1 LVKGEG
7 MEKEANHQQ
16 VALAREEGLVV
27 QEVSDEVLVYDLK
40 RQKAHYLNKT
50 AALIWNQCDG
60 QKTVAEIA
68 TLLHQQTG
76 MPVNEEMVWY
86 GLDKLGQ
93 ANLLDKR
100 ITPAVTGVTR
110 RTLMRQLGQGAL
122 LAIPVIG
129 SLVAPAAAQQASVVS
144 IPGTSP
150 GNCTNGPTFCAGLCC
165 ATGGNANK
173 ICIEV
178 AGNRTCSGGPCAVI
192 PGTKC

>member
-1 LVKGEG
+1 MK
-7 MEKEANHQQ
+7 KEANTQQ

-68 TLLHQQTG
+68 TLLQQQTG
-76 MPVNEEMVWY
+76 MPVNADVVWY
-86 GLDKLGQ
+86 GLDKLSQ
-93 ANLLDKR
+93 ANLLEKR
-100 ITPAVTGVTR
+100 MSSPVTGVTR

-129 SLVAPAAAQQASVVS
+129 SLVAPVAAQQASVVS
-144 IPGTSP
+144 ARGTSP
-150 GNCTNGPTFCAGLCC
+150 GNCTNLPKNCTGFCC
-165 ATGGNANK
+165 ATGPKANK
-173 ICIEV
+173 LCSEV
-178 AGNRTCSGGPCAVI
+178 TGTRDCNGAPCVVA
-192 PGTKC
+192 PGTSC